1 MRTTTLWNDG
11 WLFYEDPSCGE
22 ALGDFPWQPV
32 TLPHDWQIWHAKDL
46 YRDGTG
52 WYQKHFSWMKAFF
65 YHNLLRGNIKHSHL

>member
-52 WYQKHFSWMKAFF
+52 WYQKHFSWTPGRRCCLYFE
-65 YHNLLRGNIKHSHL
+65 GV